1 VLVQEAT
8 GIVTDAFDYH
18 HWYVGNLASSLT
30 PPDSTIYVDDVTI
43 AAP

>member
-1 VLVQEAT
+1 M
-8 GIVTDAFDYH
+8 GIVTDAYDLH

-30 PPDSTIYVDDVTI
+30 PPDSTIYVDDVTVT